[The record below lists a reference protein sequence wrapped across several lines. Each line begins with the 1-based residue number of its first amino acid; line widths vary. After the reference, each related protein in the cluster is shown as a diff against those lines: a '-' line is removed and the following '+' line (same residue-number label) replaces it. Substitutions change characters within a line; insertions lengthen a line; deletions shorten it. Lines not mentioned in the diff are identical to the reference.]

1 MDMNQTK
8 TQSSTKTKVMTGLI
22 IAGVVILAAGYGVVW
37 KIVAYTPQGTIP
49 LLKGNTATGEVS
61 NPVVDGVKEVLSGPD
76 RDTSLDFINTNYN
89 TNNSN
94 TNGNT
99 NGNTN
104 TTNTNTGPDDVTKN
118 P

>member
-1 MDMNQTK
+1 MNQTK
-8 TQSSTKTKVMTGLI
+8 IQSSTKTKLMTGLI
-22 IAGVVILAAGYGVVW
+22 IAGVVILAAGAGWVIKV
-37 KIVAYTPQGTIP
+37 KMYTPQGTIP
-49 LLKGNTATGEVS
+49 ILKYDTSTGEVS
-61 NPVVDGVKEVLSGPD
+61 NPVVNTAQEILAGPD

-94 TNGNT
+94 TNGNA
-99 NGNTN
+99 NDNTN